1 MGVMGNNSG
10 MKISKGSKYNS
21 AQTLRGRIVHSLA
34 TAGLVSLATLAAAT
48 VSAQAQDQLVLK
60 VGSEGAYPPYNF
72 VKADGT
78 VAGFEI
84 DLANAL
90 CEELKAKCEIVVQ
103 DWDGMIPA
111 LQSGKLDVVISSM
124 SITPAR
130 KQQVDFSN
138 KYYNPAAAVAVAKD
152 SDVKGTT
159 KEDLAGK
166 TIGVQSSTIHAVF
179 SEQAYTDSEI
189 NAYGSAD
196 EARMDLANGRID
208 AVNDN
213 IVSLIDWLKTPEGE
227 CCKLVGPVKADLE
240 IHGPGVGV
248 AIKKG
253 REDLVEK
260 FNGAIL
266 AIRDNGKY
274 KEINDKYFDFDIY
287 GE

>member
-1 MGVMGNNSG
+1 MGTSRTF
-10 MKISKGSKYNS
+10 SK
-21 AQTLRGRIVHSLA
+21 AMRSLA
-34 TAGLVSLATLAAAT
+34 TAGVVTISAMAAL
-48 VSAQAQDQLVLK
+48 SASVYAQEQLVLK

-84 DLANAL
+84 DIANAL
-90 CEELKAKCEIVVQ
+90 CDELKAKCEIVVQ

-130 KQQVDFSN
+130 KEQVDFSN
-138 KYYNPAAAVAVAKD
+138 KYYNPAAAIAAPKD
-152 SDVKGTT
+152 SDIKGTT

-179 SEQAYTDSEI
+179 SESAYTDSKVSS
-189 NAYGSAD
+189 YGSSD
-196 EARMDLANGRID
+196 EARMDMVAGRVD

-213 IVSLIDWLKTPEGE
+213 IVSLIDWLKTPDGA

-253 REDLVEK
+253 REELVEK
-260 FNGAIL
+260 FNTAIL
-266 AIRDNGKY
+266 AIRTSGKY

>member
-1 MGVMGNNSG
+1 MRNITGANRPFHKALCGLAIAG
-10 MKISKGSKYNS
+10 MMSLGAVAAFS
-21 AQTLRGRIVHSLA
+21 ASVRA
-34 TAGLVSLATLAAAT
+34 EE
-48 VSAQAQDQLVLK
+48 QLVLK

-84 DLANAL
+84 DIANAL

-130 KQQVDFSN
+130 KEQVDFSN
-138 KYYNPAAAVAVAKD
+138 KYYNPAAAIAVPKD
-152 SDVKGTT
+152 SDIKGTE

-179 SEQAYTDSEI
+179 SEHTYTDSKI
-189 NAYGSAD
+189 SAYGSSD
-196 EARMDLANGRID
+196 EARMDMVAGRVD

-227 CCKLVGPVKADLE
+227 CCKLVGPVKANLE

-253 REDLVEK
+253 REELVEK
-260 FNGAIL
+260 FNTAIL
-266 AIRDNGKY
+266 AIRANGKY

>member
-1 MGVMGNNSG
+1 MNKVTGASRRF
-10 MKISKGSKYNS
+10 SK
-21 AQTLRGRIVHSLA
+21 ALRGLT
-34 TAGLVSLATLAAAT
+34 TAGVVTITAVAALTA
-48 VSAQAQDQLVLK
+48 SAHAQEQLTLK

-84 DLANAL
+84 DIANAL
-90 CEELKAKCEIVVQ
+90 CEELKAKCQIIVQ

-130 KQQVDFSN
+130 KEQVDFSN
-138 KYYNPAAAVAVAKD
+138 KYYNPAAAIAVPKD
-152 SDVKGTT
+152 SDIKGTA

-166 TIGVQSSTIHAVF
+166 TVGVQSSTVHAVF
-179 SEQAYTDSEI
+179 SEQTYSDSTI
-189 NAYGSAD
+189 NNYGSSD
-196 EARMDLANGRID
+196 EARMDMVAGRVD

-213 IVSLIDWLKTPEGE
+213 IVSLIDWLKTPEGA
-227 CCKLVGPVKADLE
+227 CCKLVGPVKANLE

-253 REDLVEK
+253 REELVEK
-260 FNGAIL
+260 FNTAIL

>member
-1 MGVMGNNSG
+1 MGTTSNF
-10 MKISKGSKYNS
+10 SK
-21 AQTLRGRIVHSLA
+21 TLRGMAVIGFMA
-34 TAGLVSLATLAAAT
+34 TGATIAL
-48 VSAQAQDQLVLK
+48 SAPAYAQEQLVLK
-60 VGSEGAYPPYNF
+60 IGSEGAYPPYNL
-72 VKADGT
+72 VKSDGT

-84 DLANAL
+84 DIANAL
-90 CEELKAKCEIVVQ
+90 CDELKAKCEIIVQ

-111 LQSGKLDVVISSM
+111 LQSGKLDAVISSM

-130 KQQVDFSN
+130 KEQVDFSN
-138 KYYNPAAAVAVAKD
+138 KYYNPAAGIAAPKD
-152 SDVKGTT
+152 SDLKGTT

-166 TIGVQSSTIHAVF
+166 AIGVQSSTIHAVF
-179 SEQAYTDSEI
+179 SEKTYTDSTI
-189 NAYGSAD
+189 KSYGSSD
-196 EARMDLANGRID
+196 EARMDMVSGRVD

-253 REDLVEK
+253 REELVEK
-260 FNGAIL
+260 FNAAIL
-266 AIRDNGKY
+266 AIRANGKY
-274 KEINDKYFDFDIY
+274 KESNDKYFDFDIY

>member
-1 MGVMGNNSG
+1 MRNTTGAQSSFRKTLRNLAISG
-10 MKISKGSKYNS
+10 M
-21 AQTLRGRIVHSLA
+21 V
-34 TAGLVSLATLAAAT
+34 TAGAVAALGA
-48 VSAQAQDQLVLK
+48 SAQAQEQLVLK

-72 VKADGT
+72 VKADGS

-84 DLANAL
+84 DIANAL
-90 CEELKAKCEIVVQ
+90 CEELKAKCEIIVQ

-130 KQQVDFSN
+130 KEQVDFSR
-138 KYYNPAAAVAVAKD
+138 KYYNPAAAIAVPKD

-166 TIGVQSSTIHAVF
+166 TIGVQSSTIHAIF
-179 SEQAYTDSEI
+179 SEYEYTDSTI
-189 NAYGSAD
+189 NPYGSAD
-196 EARMDLANGRID
+196 EARMDMVSGRVD

-213 IVSLIDWLKTPEGE
+213 IVSLIDWLKTPEGA
-227 CCKLVGPVKADLE
+227 CCKLVGPVKPNLE

-253 REDLVEK
+253 REELVEK
-260 FNGAIL
+260 FNTAIL
-266 AIRDNGKY
+266 AIRDSGKY

>member
-1 MGVMGNNSG
+1 MRNSMGTTRNF
-10 MKISKGSKYNS
+10 SK
-21 AQTLRGRIVHSLA
+21 TLRGLA
-34 TAGLVSLATLAAAT
+34 TASIMAISAVTALSAAA
-48 VSAQAQDQLVLK
+48 SAQEQLVLK
-60 VGSEGAYPPYNF
+60 IGSEGAYPPYNF

-78 VAGFEI
+78 VAGFEVDI
-84 DLANAL
+84 ANAL
-90 CEELKAKCEIVVQ
+90 CDELKAKCEIIVQ

-111 LQSGKLDVVISSM
+111 LQSGKLDAVISSM

-130 KQQVDFSN
+130 KEQVDFSN
-138 KYYNPAAAVAVAKD
+138 KYYNPAAGIAAPKD
-152 SDVKGTT
+152 SDLKGTT

-166 TIGVQSSTIHAVF
+166 TIGVQSSTIHANF
-179 SEQAYTDSEI
+179 AEKTYTDSTI
-189 NAYGSAD
+189 KSYTNVD
-196 EARMDLANGRID
+196 EARMDMVSGRVD

-213 IVSLIDWLKTPEGE
+213 IVSLTAWLKTPEGA
-227 CCKLVGPVKADLE
+227 CCKLIGAVKPDLQ

-260 FNGAIL
+260 FNTAIL
-266 AIRDNGKY
+266 AIRANGKY

>member
-1 MGVMGNNSG
+1 MRNTTGAKSSF
-10 MKISKGSKYNS
+10 SK
-21 AQTLRGRIVHSLA
+21 ALRNLA
-34 TAGLVSLATLAAAT
+34 FASMMTAGAVAAVAT
-48 VSAQAQDQLVLK
+48 SAQAQDQLVLK

-90 CEELKAKCEIVVQ
+90 CEELKAKCEIIVQ

-130 KQQVDFSN
+130 KEQVDFSN
-138 KYYNPAAAVAVAKD
+138 KYYNPAAAIAVPKD
-152 SDVKGTT
+152 LDIKGTT

-166 TIGVQSSTIHAVF
+166 TIGVQSSTIHAIF
-179 SEQAYTDSEI
+179 SEHEYTDSTI
-189 NAYGSAD
+189 NPYGSAD
-196 EARMDLANGRID
+196 EARMDMISGRVD

-227 CCKLVGPVKADLE
+227 CCKLVGPVKPNLE

-253 REDLVEK
+253 REELVEK
-260 FNGAIL
+260 FNTAIL
-266 AIRDNGKY
+266 AIRENGKY

>member
-1 MGVMGNNSG
+1 MGTSRTF
-10 MKISKGSKYNS
+10 SK
-21 AQTLRGRIVHSLA
+21 TLRGLA
-34 TAGLVSLATLAAAT
+34 TASIMAISAVTALSAAAT
-48 VSAQAQDQLVLK
+48 AQEQLVLK
-60 VGSEGAYPPYNF
+60 IGSEGAYPPYNF

-78 VAGFEI
+78 VAGFEVDI
-84 DLANAL
+84 ANAL
-90 CEELKAKCEIVVQ
+90 CDELKAKCEIIVQ

-111 LQSGKLDVVISSM
+111 LQSGKLDAVISSM

-130 KQQVDFSN
+130 KEQVDFSN
-138 KYYNPAAAVAVAKD
+138 KYYNPAAGIAAPKD
-152 SDVKGTT
+152 SDLKGTT

-166 TIGVQSSTIHAVF
+166 AIGVQSSTIHANF
-179 SEQAYTDSEI
+179 AEKTYTDSTI
-189 NAYGSAD
+189 KSYTNVD
-196 EARMDLANGRID
+196 EARMDMVSGRVD

-213 IVSLIDWLKTPEGE
+213 IVSLTAWLKTPEGD
-227 CCKLVGPVKADLE
+227 CCKLIGAVKPDLQ

-260 FNGAIL
+260 FNTAIL
-266 AIRDNGKY
+266 AIRANGKY

>member
-1 MGVMGNNSG
+1 MRTTTGANRFF
-10 MKISKGSKYNS
+10 SK
-21 AQTLRGRIVHSLA
+21 ALRNLA
-34 TAGLVSLATLAAAT
+34 IAGLVTAGAVASLNIA
-48 VSAQAQDQLVLK
+48 AQAQEQLTLK
-60 VGSEGAYPPYNF
+60 IGSEGAYPPYNF
-72 VKADGT
+72 VKADGS

-84 DLANAL
+84 DIANAL
-90 CEELKAKCEIVVQ
+90 CEELKAKCEIIVQ

-111 LQSGKLDVVISSM
+111 LQSGKLDAVISSM

-130 KQQVDFSN
+130 KEQVDFSN
-138 KYYNPAAAVAVAKD
+138 KYYNPAAAIAVPKD

-179 SEQAYTDSEI
+179 SEHEYTDSTI
-189 NAYGSAD
+189 TPYGSVD
-196 EARMDLANGRID
+196 EARMDMVSGRVD

-227 CCKLVGPVKADLE
+227 CCKLVGPVKPNLE

-253 REDLVEK
+253 REELVEK
-260 FNGAIL
+260 FNTAIL

>member
-1 MGVMGNNSG
+1 MRTTTGANRFF
-10 MKISKGSKYNS
+10 SK
-21 AQTLRGRIVHSLA
+21 ALRNLA
-34 TAGLVSLATLAAAT
+34 IAGLVTAGAVASLNS
-48 VSAQAQDQLVLK
+48 VAQAQEQLTLK
-60 VGSEGAYPPYNF
+60 IGSEGAYPPYNF
-72 VKADGT
+72 VKADGS

-84 DLANAL
+84 DIANAL
-90 CEELKAKCEIVVQ
+90 CAELKAKCEIIVQ

-111 LQSGKLDVVISSM
+111 LQSGKLDAVISSM

-130 KQQVDFSN
+130 KEQVDFSN
-138 KYYNPAAAVAVAKD
+138 KYYNPAAAIAVPKD

-166 TIGVQSSTIHAVF
+166 TIGVQSSTIHAIF
-179 SEQAYTDSEI
+179 SEHEYTDSTI
-189 NAYGSAD
+189 NPYGSAD
-196 EARMDLANGRID
+196 EARMDMVSGRVD

-227 CCKLVGPVKADLE
+227 CCRLVGPVKPNLE

-253 REDLVEK
+253 REELVEK
-260 FNGAIL
+260 FNTAIL